1 MNKKRKEEYDKIYGE
16 IPITEE
22 GRLVYLLQLVKTPKS
37 IKGKIF
43 EEVNRILDL
52 GWKRISFTMYL
63 VPKGTPRPRK
73 GFYGNF
79 YVAGAAENKKM
90 FEKFF
95 EKQNLPQIQTAT
107 KVELKSYLPTP
118 SSMKI
123 SEKILAELGFLRP
136 LVKPD
141 FDNLIKAYIDMLQGT
156 LLLDDAFIIEGTSK
170 KYYSIKPRIELS
182 IEFQDGYDS
191 KWNEDKVQHMVN
203 RNNTE

>member
-1 MNKKRKEEYDKIYGE
+1 
-16 IPITEE
+16 
-22 GRLVYLLQLVKTPKS
+22 
-37 IKGKIF
+37 
-43 EEVNRILDL
+43 
-52 GWKRISFTMYL
+52 
-63 VPKGTPRPRK
+63 
-73 GFYGNF
+73 
-79 YVAGAAENKKM
+79 M

-95 EKQNLPQIQTAT
+95 EKQNLPMIQTAT

-170 KYYSIKPRIELS
+170 KYYSIKPRIELT

-203 RNNTE
+203 RSNTE